1 METRDRLKYLSV
13 NVKVIIN
20 KMGYVRVD
28 WHHAARDSVQQQVLV
43 HVVMHLWDA

>member
-1 METRDRLKYLSV
+1 MKNEYKILEERMETRDRLKYLSV

-28 WHHAARDSVQQQVLV
+28 
-43 HVVMHLWDA
+43 